1 MSSSQTADAGAADAA
16 AAPTYNHREDRF
28 QPTEVHSPSGLSSSL
43 DKRRKVNGSEFASG
57 GGGGGPPPPPGPYPY
72 HPSAPSQQKHHMP
85 QHGYHYGGGS
95 SPALGNDGS
104 NNHGGAPP
112 PPSSHGYGYAPPPG
126 YPPNHGP
133 PPSSHDPYFSSRGDG
148 GEGYYHDAPPPPH
161 YGGAPPLPP
170 PQQYSD
176 YYGTYPRGGAYPT
189 PRGGGGS
196 GNHQVQFHP
205 QQEDSGHDGQDDEDY
220 DNHLIPSKGRGVL
233 MPPMAK
239 SLSGSGAAASSSA
252 PSIQAAQSRDD
263 EDDDEASIRR
273 RQVLDEVNG
282 GVEGNDEFGIE
293 SPESEMDKKNFAED
307 NNARTP
313 ERKHRSDTL
322 ELRSSPQRED
332 ADIDPS
338 SNGNKGVIGVEGDS
352 LKTDNHFPQ
361 MGMVPYGMP
370 PPGPPPGMMHYPP
383 HPHHQYGPPPM
394 MGGPP
399 PPMSPHHHHHHQHFH
414 GYPPPPHPSMTT
426 LHNGQ
431 NPHHMPPHHHGGP
444 TPLGSMP
451 HQYHP
456 PYHPQASPQHQHHP
470 GLPGMPPPPVHHGG
484 GPGEFQR
491 PGTPSISTGGDGA
504 LDTNTGEMSWSCEF
518 CTLKFTTWEECS
530 AHEGSCPH
538 AAAYHA
544 HHQHQAHLAGYGPP
558 PPGPPHG
565 QHLYPPSHMHH
576 PGVGVMQQHHPH
588 GMMQDNGLLSPSHHH
603 QQHQRSGRV
612 GGRKMGTSSGRPFIM
627 NDDMEYC
634 INIDRPVYIL
644 SIHDDGNS
652 LSDRQCYVRSHFVEA
667 FVAEVSDVGARH
679 SRGAQKLNVGQ
690 VGLRCA
696 YCATLKPRDRAERA
710 VCYPSSIS
718 RIYQTVADM
727 QRFHFENCVA
737 IPPRVLHA
745 YMSLKTTRPRG
756 QGSPQSYW
764 DRSAR
769 DIGLVDTGN
778 GIQVSLGLMSCG
790 RRGADVF
797 ELQRKSVMTGML
809 ARMDGQATHDVG
821 QGAMIM
827 QGMMQEGHMMHG
839 YHDQQVYQDQQ
850 VFSSSSRQHH
860 GGKDILLSSV
870 AVYSPGTGNYL
881 ESHGDHNQHGEG
893 HSYVHN
899 KYESPG
905 NEPSTSMPSTCFVT
919 PKESLE
925 AEDDANMLLMLKK
938 SPESPPKNK
947 SSESKPSND
956 EVLADASAV
965 PAQEESKVPQTDAF
979 VTEVK
984 EEALIHNKTT
994 ESPLKNYS
1002 GDASNLITPSREECR
1017 AIKSEGEVEED
1028 SPDPPEGKTSANN

>member
-1 MSSSQTADAGAADAA
+1 MSSSQTSDAGAAVAA
-16 AAPTYNHREDRF
+16 ALTYDHREDRF
-28 QPTEVHSPSGLSSSL
+28 QPAEVHSPSGLSSSL

-57 GGGGGPPPPPGPYPY
+57 GGGGGPPPPGPYPY
-72 HPSAPSQQKHHMP
+72 HPSAPSQQQHHLP
-85 QHGYHYGGGS
+85 QHGYHYGGPPSASGGVEGS
-95 SPALGNDGS
+95 I
-104 NNHGGAPP
+104 NHGGAP
-112 PPSSHGYGYAPPPG
+112 PPSSHGYGGYAPPPS
-126 YPPNHGP
+126 YPPNHGGSP
-133 PPSSHDPYFSSRGDG
+133 SHDPYFSSRGGG
-148 GEGYYHDAPPPPH
+148 GEGYYHGALPPPPPH
-161 YGGAPPLPP
+161 YSGAPPLPP

-176 YYGTYPRGGAYPT
+176 YYGKYPPAHRGGGAYPT
-189 PRGGGGS
+189 LRGGS
-196 GNHQVQFHP
+196 GSSHQVQFHP
-205 QQEDSGHDGQDDEDY
+205 QQENGGGPGGQDDEDY
-220 DNHLIPSKGRGVL
+220 DNHLTPSKGRGVL
-233 MPPMAK
+233 MPPLAK
-239 SLSGSGAAASSSA
+239 SLSNSVAAASSSA
-252 PSIQAAQSRDD
+252 PAIQAAQSRDD

-273 RQVLDEVNG
+273 RQVLDEVNC
-282 GVEGNDEFGIE
+282 GVEGNDGFGIE
-293 SPESEMDKKNFAED
+293 SPESEMDKKNVAED
-307 NNARTP
+307 NDARTP

-332 ADIDPS
+332 ADINPS
-338 SNGNKGVIGVEGDS
+338 SNGNEGVIGDEGDS
-352 LKTDNHFPQ
+352 LKTDNHYSQ
-361 MGMVPYGMP
+361 MSMVPYGMP

-383 HPHHQYGPPPM
+383 HHPHHQYGPPPM

-399 PPMSPHHHHHHQHFH
+399 LSPHHHHQYFY
-414 GYPPPPHPSMTT
+414 GYSPPQHPSMTT
-426 LHNGQ
+426 LHNGR

-444 TPLGSMP
+444 HPLGSMP
-451 HQYHP
+451 HQYYT
-456 PYHPQASPQHQHHP
+456 PYHPQASPQHQHHT
-470 GLPGMPPPPVHHGG
+470 GMPGMSPPPGHNSGG
-484 GPGEFQR
+484 LVEFQR
-491 PGTPSISTGGDGA
+491 PGTPSLTSGGDGA
-504 LDTNTGEMSWSCEF
+504 VDSNTGEMSWSCEF

-530 AHEGSCPH
+530 AHESSCPH

-558 PPGPPHG
+558 PHG
-565 QHLYPPSHMHH
+565 QHPYPPSHMHH
-576 PGVGVMQQHHPH
+576 NGVGVMQQHHPH
-588 GMMQDNGLLSPSHHH
+588 GMMQDDGLLSPSY
-603 QQHQRSGRV
+603 QQHTHQRSGRV

-634 INIDRPVYIL
+634 INIDRPLYIL
-644 SIHDDGNS
+644 FIHDDSNS
-652 LSDRQCYVRSHFVEA
+652 LSDRQCYIRSHLVEA

-696 YCATLKPRDRAERA
+696 YCAALKPRDRAERA

-745 YMSLKTTRPRG
+745 YKSLKTTRPRG
-756 QGSPQSYW
+756 QGGPQSYW

-769 DIGLVDTGN
+769 DIGLVDTGD

-790 RRGADVF
+790 RRGADIF

-839 YHDQQVYQDQQ
+839 HHDQQVYQDQQ
-850 VFSSSSRQHH
+850 VYSSSSRQHH
-860 GGKDILLSSV
+860 GGKDVLLSSV
-870 AVYSPGTGNYL
+870 AVYSPGTGNSL

-893 HSYVHN
+893 HNYVDN
-899 KYESPG
+899 KFESPG
-905 NEPSTSMPSTCFVT
+905 NKPSTSMPSTCFVT
-919 PKESLE
+919 PRESLE

-938 SPESPPKNK
+938 SPESL
-947 SSESKPSND
+947 ESKPPNE
-956 EVLADASAV
+956 EVQAEASAI
-965 PAQEESKVPQTDAF
+965 PAQEESEAPPTDA
-979 VTEVK
+979 VR

-994 ESPLKNYS
+994 ESPLKNNP

-1017 AIKSEGEVEED
+1017 ALKSEGEVEVD
-1028 SPDPPEGKTSANN
+1028 SPKSLKGETSAML

>member
-1 MSSSQTADAGAADAA
+1 MSSSQTADAATADAA
-16 AAPTYNHREDRF
+16 AAPTYDHREDRF
-28 QPTEVHSPSGLSSSL
+28 QPTEVHFPSGLSSSL

-57 GGGGGPPPPPGPYPY
+57 GGGGGGPPPHGLYPY
-72 HPSAPSQQKHHMP
+72 HSAPSQQQHHMP
-85 QHGYHYGGGS
+85 RHGYNYS
-95 SPALGNDGS
+95 NPPAVGNDGS

-112 PPSSHGYGYAPPPG
+112 PSSHGYGYAPPPN
-126 YPPNHGP
+126 YPPNHGGPP
-133 PPSSHDPYFSSRGDG
+133 PPSHNTYFSSRGGG
-148 GEGYYHDAPPPPH
+148 GEGYNHGAPPPPH

-170 PQQYSD
+170 PQYSD
-176 YYGTYPRGGAYPT
+176 YYGKYPPAHGGGAYPT

-196 GNHQVQFHP
+196 GNHQVQYHP
-205 QQEDSGHDGQDDEDY
+205 QQEDGLPGGQDDEDY
-220 DNHLIPSKGRGVL
+220 DNHLIPSKGRGEL
-233 MPPMAK
+233 MPPLAK
-239 SLSGSGAAASSSA
+239 SLSGSVAAASSIA

-263 EDDDEASIRR
+263 EDDNEASIRR
-273 RQVLDEVNG
+273 RQVLDDING
-282 GVEGNDEFGIE
+282 GIGGNDGCGIE
-293 SPESEMDKKNFAED
+293 SLEGGMDHKVGAED
-307 NNARTP
+307 TDARTP

-338 SNGNKGVIGVEGDS
+338 SNGNEGVGGGGEGDS
-352 LKTDNHFPQ
+352 PKPDNHYPQ
-361 MGMVPYGMP
+361 MGTVHYGMP

-383 HPHHQYGPPPM
+383 HPNHQYGP
-394 MGGPP
+394 PP

-414 GYPPPPHPSMTT
+414 DGYPPPHPSMTT

-431 NPHHMPPHHHGGP
+431 SPHHMPPHHHGGAP
-444 TPLGSMP
+444 PLGSMP

-456 PYHPQASPQHQHHP
+456 TYHPQVSPQHQQ
-470 GLPGMPPPPVHHGG
+470 PGMPPPPVHHGG
-484 GPGEFQR
+484 GPVEFQR
-491 PGTPSISTGGDGA
+491 PGTPPISSGGDCA
-504 LDTNTGEMSWSCEF
+504 VDSNTCEMSWSCEF
-518 CTLKFTTWEECS
+518 CTLKFATWEECS

-544 HHQHQAHLAGYGPP
+544 HHQHQTHLAGYGPP
-558 PPGPPHG
+558 PPVPHG
-565 QHLYPPSHMHH
+565 GHPYPPSHIHH
-576 PGVGVMQQHHPH
+576 GVGVMQHHPH
-588 GMMQDNGLLSPSHHH
+588 GMMQDDGLLSPSHHH
-603 QQHQRSGRV
+603 QQHQHSGRV

-644 SIHDDGNS
+644 SIHGDGNS

-667 FVAEVSDVGARH
+667 FVSEVSDVGARH

-696 YCATLKPRDRAERA
+696 YCAALKPRDRAERA
-710 VCYPSSIS
+710 ICYPSSIS

-745 YMSLKTTRPRG
+745 YKSLKTTRPRG

-769 DIGLVDTGN
+769 DIGLVDTGD

-797 ELQRKSVMTGML
+797 ELQRKSVITGML

-827 QGMMQEGHMMHG
+827 QGMMQEGHMMHSNHMVG

-850 VFSSSSRQHH
+850 VFSSSSRQHRQHH
-860 GGKDILLSSV
+860 GNKDVLLSSA
-870 AVYSPGTGNYL
+870 AVYSPGTGNSL

-893 HSYVHN
+893 HNYDDN
-899 KYESPG
+899 KDESPG
-905 NEPSTSMPSTCFVT
+905 NVPSTSMPSTCFVT

-938 SPESPPKNK
+938 SPESPPKNE
-947 SSESKPSND
+947 SSESKPPKD
-956 EVLADASAV
+956 EAHADATAA
-965 PAQEESKVPQTDAF
+965 PAQEESEVSPTDAF
-979 VTEVK
+979 VAEVK
-984 EEALIHNKTT
+984 EEALIHNETT
-994 ESPLKNYS
+994 ESPLKNNT
-1002 GDASNLITPSREECR
+1002 GDASNLITPTREECR
-1017 AIKSEGEVEED
+1017 VVKSEGEGEKDYGV
-1028 SPDPPEGKTSANN
+1028 EGKTSVML

>member
-1 MSSSQTADAGAADAA
+1 MSSSQTADAGAA
-16 AAPTYNHREDRF
+16 AAPTYDHREDRF

-57 GGGGGPPPPPGPYPY
+57 GGGGGPPPPGQYPY
-72 HPSAPSQQKHHMP
+72 HPSAPSQHQQHHMP
-85 QHGYHYGGGS
+85 QHGYHYGGGPPP
-95 SPALGNDGS
+95 PALGGVDGS

-112 PPSSHGYGYAPPPG
+112 PPSSHGYGGYAPPPS
-126 YPPNHGP
+126 YPPP
-133 PPSSHDPYFSSRGDG
+133 SHDPYFSSRGGGG
-148 GEGYYHDAPPPPH
+148 GEDYYHGAPPPH

-176 YYGTYPRGGAYPT
+176 YYGKYPPAHRGGGAYPT
-189 PRGGGGS
+189 PRGGS
-196 GNHQVQFHP
+196 GHQVQFHP
-205 QQEDSGHDGQDDEDY
+205 QQDDGGGGPGGQDDNDY
-220 DNHLIPSKGRGVL
+220 DNHHIPNKGRGVL

-239 SLSGSGAAASSSA
+239 LSSSSGTAASSSA
-252 PSIQAAQSRDD
+252 PAIQAAQSRDD

-282 GVEGNDEFGIE
+282 GVEGNDGCGIE
-293 SPESEMDKKNFAED
+293 SLEGGTNEKVGAED
-307 NNARTP
+307 TNAMTP

-338 SNGNKGVIGVEGDS
+338 SNGNEGVIGGVEGDS
-352 LKTDNHFPQ
+352 LKTDNHCPQ
-361 MGMVPYGMP
+361 MGMVPYGMH

-414 GYPPPPHPSMTT
+414 GYPPPPHPSMT
-426 LHNGQ
+426 
-431 NPHHMPPHHHGGP
+431 HHMPPH
-444 TPLGSMP
+444 

-470 GLPGMPPPPVHHGG
+470 GMPPPPVHHGG
-484 GPGEFQR
+484 GPVEFHR

-504 LDTNTGEMSWSCEF
+504 VDSNTGEMSWSCEF

-558 PPGPPHG
+558 PPPVPPHG
-565 QHLYPPSHMHH
+565 QHHPYPPSHIHH

-588 GMMQDNGLLSPSHHH
+588 GMMQDDGLLSPSHHH
-603 QQHQRSGRV
+603 QQQHQRSGRV

-644 SIHDDGNS
+644 STHDDGNS

-667 FVAEVSDVGARH
+667 FVAVASDVGARH

-745 YMSLKTTRPRG
+745 YKSLKTTRPRG

-769 DIGLVDTGN
+769 DIGLVDTGD

-850 VFSSSSRQHH
+850 VFSSSSRQHSHHH
-860 GGKDILLSSV
+860 GSKDVLLSSA
-870 AVYSPGTGNYL
+870 AVYSPGTGNSL
-881 ESHGDHNQHGEG
+881 ESHGEHNQHGEG
-893 HSYVHN
+893 HNYDDN

-938 SPESPPKNK
+938 SPESPPKNEN
-947 SSESKPSND
+947 SESKPPSD
-956 EVLADASAV
+956 EVQAETSAV
-965 PAQEESKVPQTDAF
+965 PAQEESEGPPTDAF
-979 VTEVK
+979 EKEAK
-984 EEALIHNKTT
+984 EESLIHNEAT
-994 ESPLKNYS
+994 ESPLKYNPD
-1002 GDASNLITPSREECR
+1002 DASNLITPTKEECR
-1017 AIKSEGEVEED
+1017 PVKSEVEKD
-1028 SPDPPEGKTSANN
+1028 SPESLEGETSVML